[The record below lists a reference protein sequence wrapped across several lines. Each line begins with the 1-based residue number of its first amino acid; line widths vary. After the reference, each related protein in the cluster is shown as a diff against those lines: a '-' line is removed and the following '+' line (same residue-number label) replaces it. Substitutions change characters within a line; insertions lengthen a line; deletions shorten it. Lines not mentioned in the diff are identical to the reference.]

1 MTTMTTTFPAPLS
14 TDMKSSDNGSETP
27 SGKPSR
33 KTATITSIHA
43 LRAAMPETGVRGLL
57 LGGFLV
63 LAVGFGGM
71 TGWAAVAPLHSAISA
86 SGSLAPETGRK
97 VIKNTEGGV
106 ISAILV
112 KEGDRV
118 DAGQV
123 LMRLDSTE
131 AQTRLE
137 MLNAALFDTLA
148 SEARLS
154 AELFE
159 KPAIEWP
166 AELAARRA
174 REPAVENA
182 MTNQEKLFQV
192 RRNQLDTEAKLTQD
206 RIATLGDEVHSLEK
220 QRAFLA
226 REIKLSDED
235 IQITQGLLDRGNS
248 TRTKLVAAQK
258 ENAQLHAQDHEL
270 EARMSQSRQQAVD
283 AQGDLVRRRSDF
295 REKVLVELDKARGD
309 AQKLAEQI
317 RDARNRLDNRTIRA
331 PDTGDVVMYGH
342 PTVGGTITANEP
354 VLDIVPDDK
363 ALLAEV
369 RIQPKDIKSMAVDL
383 PVKVQLT
390 AYDSRVVGTIDGTV
404 SYVSADRLTDNAT
417 RQDYYL
423 ARIRLKDA
431 DSHEVRNLKIKAG
444 MPVEARIVLSAR
456 TPLDYLIQP
465 LRQSYVKAFIQE

>member
-1 MTTMTTTFPAPLS
+1 MTTMTTSFPAPLS
-14 TDMKSSDNGSETP
+14 SATGPETP
-27 SGKPSR
+27 AGKPSR

-86 SGSLAPETGRK
+86 VGSLAPETGRK
-97 VIKNTEGGV
+97 VVKNTEGGV

-118 DAGQV
+118 EAGQV
-123 LMRLDSTE
+123 LIRLDSTE

-137 MLNAALFDTLA
+137 MLNVALFDTLA
-148 SEARLS
+148 SEARLT

-166 AELAARRA
+166 ADLAARRA
-174 REPAVENA
+174 KEPAVDNA
-182 MTNQEKLFQV
+182 MLNQEKLFQV
-192 RRNQLDTEAKLTQD
+192 RRSQLETEAKLTQD
-206 RIATLGDEVHSLEK
+206 RIATLGDEVRSLEK

-235 IQITQGLLDRGNS
+235 IDITQGLLDRGNS

-295 REKVLVELDKARGD
+295 REKVLVELEKARGD
-309 AQKLAEQI
+309 AQKLTEQI
-317 RDARNRLDNRTIRA
+317 RDAKNRLDNRTIKA
-331 PDTGDVVMYGH
+331 PDAGNVVIYGH
-342 PTVGGTITANEP
+342 PAVGGTITANEP

-431 DSHEVRNLKIKAG
+431 DSHEVRHLKIKAG
-444 MPVEARIVLSAR
+444 MPVEARIVLSPR

-465 LRQSYVKAFIQE
+465 LSQSYVKAFIQE